1 MKLKEF
7 ILGKINYNYFL
18 IFIIALG
25 AFLRLYNFPRR
36 FGFDFDAARDS
47 LVASLFSEKLI
58 IPLTGA
64 SSSVAPFN
72 FGPWYYYLLIIFEKL
87 IPFYGSWISVII
99 TNLLTIFVF
108 YKIGE
113 AIENKKLG
121 LLLAFVFSIS
131 PSQLVLSTTL
141 SNPSIIPLFSSL
153 SIFFFIKYIKTEKLK
168 FSFLM
173 TLFIG
178 LGISIHFQMAGFLI
192 LILLNV
198 LCFKNKLKNL
208 FISIIAGFIPFVP
221 IVIFDFVN
229 NFYNLKGLIFFIT
242 QSNNNVY
249 VANRWLF
256 YIRDFWPQFWSDTLG
271 VSLLVGFLFGLL
283 IVGVIAY
290 LLQSKIMNKQLL
302 LLLIAF
308 IFNFFLLRYFPSQ
321 KPIYYL
327 YFLQSFIFI
336 FMVVAVYYS
345 IKVKKIFPLGFFVM
359 SVLIIN
365 SFNKDLKIIRSES
378 SNREVFEMKNKINKD
393 TDLYICESSASDLG
407 MVYLL
412 RKEKLISPKGEKFI
426 TKKCDVY
433 KRAVDLNPGE
443 LKNKQ
448 VHRSY

>member
-7 ILGKINYNYFL
+7 ILGKVNYNFFL
-18 IFIIALG
+18 VFIIALG
-25 AFLRLYNFPRR
+25 AFLRFYNFPKR

-58 IPLTGA
+58 LPLTGA

-72 FGPWYYYLLIIFEKL
+72 FGPWYYYLLIFFEKL
-87 IPFYGSWISVII
+87 IPLYGSWIGVII
-99 TNLLTIFVF
+99 TNLLTIFVL

-113 AIENKKLG
+113 ALEDKKLG
-121 LLLAFVFSIS
+121 LLLAFIFSIS
-131 PSQLVLSTTL
+131 PSQLILSTTL

-173 TLFIG
+173 TLFVG
-178 LGISIHFQMAGFLI
+178 LGISIHFQMAGFLV

-198 LCFKNKLKNL
+198 LCFKNKIKNS
-208 FISIIAGFIPFVP
+208 FISMIAGLIPFVP
-221 IVIFDFVN
+221 VIIFDLTN
-229 NFYNLKGLIFFIT
+229 NFYNLRGLIFFIT

-271 VSLLVGFLFGLL
+271 VSLLVSFLTGLMVVVV
-283 IVGVIAY
+283 IVY
-290 LLQSKIMNKQLL
+290 LLQSKIINKQLL

-336 FMVVAVYYS
+336 FMSVAVFYS
-345 IKVKKIFPLGFFVM
+345 IKVKKIFPLGFFIM
-359 SVLIIN
+359 SILVVN
-365 SFNKDLKIIRSES
+365 SFSKDLKIIRSES
-378 SNREVFEMKNKINKD
+378 SNREVFEIKNKINKD
-393 TDLYICESSASDLG
+393 VDLYICESSASDLG

-412 RKEKLISPKGEKFI
+412 RKEKMVSSKGEKFI
-426 TKKCDVY
+426 TKKCEVY

-443 LKNKQ
+443 LKNMQ
-448 VHRSY
+448 VHKSY

>member
-1 MKLKEF
+1 VKLKEF

-168 FSFLM
+168 FSF
-173 TLFIG
+173 
-178 LGISIHFQMAGFLI
+178 S
-192 LILLNV
+192 
-198 LCFKNKLKNL
+198 
-208 FISIIAGFIPFVP
+208 
-221 IVIFDFVN
+221 
-229 NFYNLKGLIFFIT
+229 
-242 QSNNNVY
+242 
-249 VANRWLF
+249 
-256 YIRDFWPQFWSDTLG
+256 
-271 VSLLVGFLFGLL
+271 
-283 IVGVIAY
+283 
-290 LLQSKIMNKQLL
+290 
-302 LLLIAF
+302 
-308 IFNFFLLRYFPSQ
+308 
-321 KPIYYL
+321 
-327 YFLQSFIFI
+327 
-336 FMVVAVYYS
+336 
-345 IKVKKIFPLGFFVM
+345 
-359 SVLIIN
+359 
-365 SFNKDLKIIRSES
+365 
-378 SNREVFEMKNKINKD
+378 
-393 TDLYICESSASDLG
+393 
-407 MVYLL
+407 
-412 RKEKLISPKGEKFI
+412 
-426 TKKCDVY
+426 
-433 KRAVDLNPGE
+433 
-443 LKNKQ
+443 
-448 VHRSY
+448 